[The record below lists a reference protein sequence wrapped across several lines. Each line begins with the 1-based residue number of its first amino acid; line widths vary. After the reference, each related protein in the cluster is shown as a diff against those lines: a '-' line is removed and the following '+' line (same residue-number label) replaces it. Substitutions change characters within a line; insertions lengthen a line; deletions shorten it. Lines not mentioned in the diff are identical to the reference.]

1 MPPLLPDL
9 LARLERLSRER
20 LPGAGQEATRL
31 LVRLGRSRID
41 DASRLIRL
49 HELLLFL
56 RAYPHNR
63 EVLKASEGLLAKFSL
78 RVEHCLEDP
87 SFDLPALVAP
97 EVSGIAGVPLSIDW
111 GYDLVRHLAARHG
124 RQVEIDWEV
133 PWNEPAFSAVLKRL
147 SPAFE
152 DAGYVEYPVP
162 TRRWVGQAKVG
173 RQTDLAWLLERLER
187 WAIPQREKAALFE
200 SLHLYIEWKLGNS
213 RASRSRCRVQAG
225 APFFHPQ
232 PLLRRADVC
241 FVDEIERGERLPTR
255 KLSAREGEELLALG
269 RDAMAVRSRELHGF
283 NHGDPKTVVR
293 AEAGRGVVFYLWGVP
308 PERRLPLLAYHC
320 GLMVKNGVPMGYTES
335 LGFFERTELGLNLF
349 YSFREGESAWIYARL
364 LRLLRQQF
372 GLTVFSVDPYQI
384 GHHNQEAID
393 SGAFWFYRKLG
404 FRPVV
409 PELRALVERE
419 EKKIATS
426 PGYRTSKAV
435 LKKLATGHLLLEVP
449 STPEPG
455 VWDRFRLGNLGL
467 AVERRLPGG
476 WAGEGPSMLAALVAL
491 IPDRSRWSEAE
502 SRALDQIVAAKI
514 GADETRYLRLLRNH
528 PRLRRGLLR
537 LGVGAQRQWAS
548 SDGS

>member
-1 MPPLLPDL
+1 MPPLLLDPL
-9 LARLERLSRER
+9 LTRLERLSRER
-20 LPGAGQEATRL
+20 LPGAGREVARL
-31 LVRLGRSRID
+31 LVRLGRARID
-41 DASRLIRL
+41 DAPGLIRL
-49 HELLLFL
+49 HEVLLFL

-63 EVLKASEGLLAKFSL
+63 EVLKASERLLAKFSR
-78 RVEHCLEDP
+78 RVERCLEDP

-133 PWNEPAFSAVLKRL
+133 AWNEPALSAVLKRL

-162 TRRWVGQAKVG
+162 TRRWIQQAKG
-173 RQTDLAWLLERLER
+173 KKQSDLAWLLARFAG
-187 WAIPQREKAALFE
+187 WQIPEREKAALFE
-200 SLHLYIEWKLGNS
+200 SLHLYIEWKVGAS
-213 RASRSRCRVQAG
+213 RGSRSRCRVPAE
-225 APFFHPQ
+225 APFFHSE
-232 PLLRRADVC
+232 PLLKRGDVSLL
-241 FVDEIERGERLPTR
+241 DELENGGALPTR
-255 KLSAREGEELLALG
+255 KLSPREGDELLALA

-283 NHGDPKTVVR
+283 NLGDPKTVVR
-293 AEAGRGVVFYLWGVP
+293 AEAGRGVVFYLWGVSA
-308 PERRLPLLAYHC
+308 ERRLPLLAYHC

-335 LGFFERTELGLNLF
+335 LGFFERTEVGLNLF

-364 LRLLRQQF
+364 LRLLRQRF

-409 PELRALVERE
+409 PELRVLVERE
-419 EKKIATS
+419 EKKIASS

-435 LKKLATGHLLLEVP
+435 LKKLATGHLLLEAP
-449 STPEPG
+449 STLEPG
-455 VWDRFRLGNLGL
+455 AWDRFRVGNLGL
-467 AVERRLPGG
+467 VVERARETGTGGGDTSVLERLLSRIPDLGR
-476 WAGEGPSMLAALVAL
+476 WPEAEKVAL
-491 IPDRSRWSEAE
+491 KAV
-502 SRALDQIVAAKI
+502 VAAKT

-537 LGVGAQRQWAS
+537 LGAQLQP
-548 SDGS
+548 GGE